1 MNPIQTTPPQDP
13 DVDEAAGHDDPL
25 DNLLTQI
32 INGFF
37 VLTDGQGAVS
47 KWGEPAELLFGLDAS
62 EVLGKS
68 LFDTLVD
75 HAPPE
80 AQAWQRFLE
89 SGEAPRTAASQP
101 VSAIYAVDKRS
112 FPLEMV
118 FIPVKLDEGFDFS
131 LFLED
136 LSFELPRNLM
146 LMRMRQ
152 QHPVVVRALRQSL
165 ETEPQPWDGWRTAG
179 TLVAF
184 RPTQPTP
191 WVEDALA
198 AREAARAAEDIEGEE
213 RLDPDPGIQGDSIA
227 DLDDAAAVVARLL
240 SALERIEDLE
250 KTAAD
255 LPVALEEARRE
266 AQASRDRAEQAEQK
280 VNEAREQ
287 LERVREEMP
296 AAEDPAERRELL
308 ERISRLEATLA
319 EATSAQDEELLER
332 ITQLEATLAE
342 AAQDEVLLERIGQLE
357 AGLAEATSSTQ
368 GEELLE
374 RIRGLEAG
382 LAEASSSA
390 EGAELLERISDLEAR
405 LAQASTSAQ
414 AELLE
419 RITGLETNASSADQ
433 ELMERIH
440 GLEASLA
447 EASSSADTELLERIS
462 GLEASLAEAT
472 ASTQGEELLE
482 RISGLEASLAEAPA

>member
-1 MNPIQTTPPQDP
+1 MNPIQQTPPRDH
-13 DVDEAAGHDDPL
+13 DVDETEVSNDPL
-25 DNLLTQI
+25 DALLTQLI
-32 INGFF
+32 DGFF

-47 KWGEPAELLFGLDAS
+47 KWSEPAELLFGLDAA
-62 EVLGKS
+62 EALGKP

-75 HAPPE
+75 HAPADAE
-80 AQAWQRFLE
+80 AWRRFLE
-89 SGEAPRTAASQP
+89 QGEAPRTRAQQN
-101 VSAIYAVDKRS
+101 VSAIFAPDKRT

-191 WVEDALA
+191 WVEEALA
-198 AREAARAAEDIEGEE
+198 AREAARTEADTEGEE

-266 AQASRDRAEQAEQK
+266 AQASRDRAEAAEQK
-280 VNEAREQ
+280 VDEAREQ
-287 LERVREEMP
+287 LERVRDEIRP
-296 AAEDPAERRELL
+296 AEDTGDREALL
-308 ERISRLEATLA
+308 ERIARLESSLA
-319 EATSAQDEELLER
+319 EESAARSER
-332 ITQLEATLAE
+332 AAAAE
-342 AAQDEVLLERIGQLE
+342 AAEAARLELSERIEEAERARADAMGAAEERLAAALAAVEGRSETGRGELAGRVDGLER
-357 AGLAEATSSTQ
+357 AAAEAAEAAR
-368 GEELLE
+368 GELRGELERLRAEREAESRAAQVRIDELLD
-374 RIRGLEAG
+374 R
-382 LAEASSSA
+382 
-390 EGAELLERISDLEAR
+390 
-405 LAQASTSAQ
+405 
-414 AELLE
+414 
-419 RITGLETNASSADQ
+419 
-433 ELMERIH
+433 
-440 GLEASLA
+440 
-447 EASSSADTELLERIS
+447 
-462 GLEASLAEAT
+462 
-472 ASTQGEELLE
+472 
-482 RISGLEASLAEAPA
+482 

>member
-1 MNPIQTTPPQDP
+1 
-13 DVDEAAGHDDPL
+13 
-25 DNLLTQI
+25 
-32 INGFF
+32 
-37 VLTDGQGAVS
+37 
-47 KWGEPAELLFGLDAS
+47 
-62 EVLGKS
+62 
-68 LFDTLVD
+68 
-75 HAPPE
+75 
-80 AQAWQRFLE
+80 
-89 SGEAPRTAASQP
+89 
-101 VSAIYAVDKRS
+101 
-112 FPLEMV
+112 MV

-287 LERVREEMP
+287 LERVRDEMP

-308 ERISRLEATLA
+308 ERIARLETTLA
-319 EATSAQDEELLER
+319 EASSAQDEELLER

-342 AAQDEVLLERIGQLE
+342 AAQDEVLFERIGQLE
-357 AGLAEATSSTQ
+357 TGLAEATSSTQ

-390 EGAELLERISDLEAR
+390 QGDELLERIRVLEVRLAEASASAQEELLDRIRGLEAS
-405 LAQASTSAQ
+405 ASSSDHA
-414 AELLE
+414 LRE
-419 RITGLETNASSADQ
+419 RIG
-433 ELMERIH
+433 

-447 EASSSADTELLERIS
+447 EASSSPRTRS
-462 GLEASLAEAT
+462 CWSASAAWRRAWPRRPPRRRARAAGAHRPARGEPRRGI
-472 ASTQGEELLE
+472 ASRG
-482 RISGLEASLAEAPA
+482 

>member
-1 MNPIQTTPPQDP
+1 
-13 DVDEAAGHDDPL
+13 
-25 DNLLTQI
+25 
-32 INGFF
+32 
-37 VLTDGQGAVS
+37 
-47 KWGEPAELLFGLDAS
+47 
-62 EVLGKS
+62 
-68 LFDTLVD
+68 
-75 HAPPE
+75 
-80 AQAWQRFLE
+80 
-89 SGEAPRTAASQP
+89 
-101 VSAIYAVDKRS
+101 
-112 FPLEMV
+112 
-118 FIPVKLDEGFDFS
+118 
-131 LFLED
+131 
-136 LSFELPRNLM
+136 M

-191 WVEDALA
+191 WVEEALA

-287 LERVREEMP
+287 LERVRDEMP
-296 AAEDPAERRELL
+296 PAEDPAERRELL
-308 ERISRLEATLA
+308 ERIARLEARLA
-319 EATSAQDEELLER
+319 EASSAQGEELLER
-332 ITQLEATLAE
+332 ITLLEATLAE
-342 AAQDEVLLERIGQLE
+342 AAQDDALLERIGQLE

-368 GEELLE
+368 DEELPE
-374 RIRGLEAG
+374 RIAGLEAG
-382 LAEASSSA
+382 LAEASASA
-390 EGAELLERISDLEAR
+390 RGRRAAGTHQQPRDAPGRGVDVRPGGAAGAHHR
-405 LAQASTSAQ
+405 T
-414 AELLE
+414 
-419 RITGLETNASSADQ
+419 ETNSSSADQ
-433 ELMERIH
+433 ELLERIR

-447 EASSSADTELLERIS
+447 EASSSADEALLERIR
-462 GLEASLAEAT
+462 GFETSLAEAT

-482 RISGLEASLAEAPA
+482 RIAGLEASLAETSSSAQRDELLERISGLEASLAETASSAQRDELLARIAQLEETLADETTARAERIAAAVESEAARAELVRASRRPSAPAPRPWRPPRRA

>member
-1 MNPIQTTPPQDP
+1 MNPIQTTPQNP
-13 DVDEAAGHDDPL
+13 DVDEETGHDDPL

-47 KWGEPAELLFGLDAS
+47 KWSEPAELLFGLDAA
-62 EVLGKS
+62 EVLGKG

-80 AQAWQRFLE
+80 ADAWRRFLE
-89 SGEAPRTAASQP
+89 SGEAPQTAASQP

-152 QHPVVVRALRQSL
+152 QHPVVVRALRQAL
-165 ETEPQPWDGWRTAG
+165 ETEPQPWEGWRTAG

-198 AREAARAAEDIEGEE
+198 AREAARAEADIEGEE

-266 AQASRDRAEQAEQK
+266 AQASRDRAEEAEQK

-287 LERVREEMP
+287 LERVRDEIRP
-296 AAEDPAERRELL
+296 AEDPAEREELL
-308 ERISRLEATLA
+308 ERISRLEQGPTEDPA
-319 EATSAQDEELLER
+319 EREELLG
-332 ITQLEATLAE
+332 
-342 AAQDEVLLERIGQLE
+342 AA
-357 AGLAEATSSTQ
+357 
-368 GEELLE
+368 
-374 RIRGLEAG
+374 
-382 LAEASSSA
+382 
-390 EGAELLERISDLEAR
+390 
-405 LAQASTSAQ
+405 
-414 AELLE
+414 
-419 RITGLETNASSADQ
+419 
-433 ELMERIH
+433 
-440 GLEASLA
+440 
-447 EASSSADTELLERIS
+447 
-462 GLEASLAEAT
+462 
-472 ASTQGEELLE
+472 
-482 RISGLEASLAEAPA
+482 